1 MGCVDALFCIFL
13 PALASGVRA
22 RGCGAMFFVF
32 LLTLIFWLPGCL
44 VAFIMTLN
52 HNRERGRW

>member
-1 MGCVDALFCIFL
+1 MV
-13 PALASGVRA
+13 
-22 RGCGAMFFVF
+22 FVF

-52 HNRERGRW
+52 YNRERRR